1 MPGTLFFSHFFI
13 PPAQQTT
20 LKAPFSKLKIIDCF
34 FNQSQIPNPW
44 YFWTWRLI
52 SDALQTLSKIAYQMF
67 RELQSIVER
76 NVEHM
81 FINNKSLV

>member
-1 MPGTLFFSHFFI
+1 M
-13 PPAQQTT
+13 
-20 LKAPFSKLKIIDCF
+20 
-34 FNQSQIPNPW
+34 
-44 YFWTWRLI
+44 WRLI
-52 SDALQTLSKIAYQMF
+52 SDAPQTSSKIAFQMF